1 MTNIFF
7 SCKIKAQGGGIF
19 TGGENMGD
27 KFKTIRRIMPEYE
40 AMLSIGAVWEE
51 ETEDVSLLMAKADDM
66 MYADK
71 RAYYDTQKR

>member
-1 MTNIFF
+1 
-7 SCKIKAQGGGIF
+7 
-19 TGGENMGD
+19 MGD

-51 ETEDVSLLMAKADDM
+51 ETEDVSLLMAKADDL

-71 RAYYDTQKR
+71 RPYYDTQKR